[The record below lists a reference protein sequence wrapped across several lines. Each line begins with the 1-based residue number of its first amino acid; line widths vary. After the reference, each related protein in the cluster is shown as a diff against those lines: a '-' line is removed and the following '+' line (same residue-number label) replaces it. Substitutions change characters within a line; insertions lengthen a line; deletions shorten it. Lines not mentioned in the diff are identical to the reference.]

1 MFESFFQKR
10 AAERSIAAA
19 LKLPLGF
26 RLGGAV
32 AIDDVVFRANKG
44 VYAFEPPAG
53 NQIIEALGT
62 VDLGAGSHLHR
73 MYLTDDAWIQVGTTS
88 GEVDDVKLFVFV
100 DTRNPSTKDEF
111 VRWTQD
117 GSELG
122 SQQIT
127 FGGHTYV
134 RVWGDPPTARWSPP
148 IVYDEKVTHPPGGEN
163 DFDLTHYS
171 MLYQRELSGLPGRFE
186 YLFVTAEDYGPTQFD
201 VVYSLGSDLTTADLS
216 IT

>member
-1 MFESFFQKR
+1 MFESFLQKKPV
-10 AAERSIAAA
+10 AAGP
-19 LKLPLGF
+19 KLPLGF

-44 VYAFEPPAG
+44 AYAFEPPAG

-88 GEVDDVKLFVFV
+88 GEVDDIKLFVFA

-122 SQQIT
+122 SQQIA
-127 FGGHTYV
+127 FG
-134 RVWGDPPTARWSPP
+134 
-148 IVYDEKVTHPPGGEN
+148 
-163 DFDLTHYS
+163 
-171 MLYQRELSGLPGRFE
+171 
-186 YLFVTAEDYGPTQFD
+186 
-201 VVYSLGSDLTTADLS
+201 
-216 IT
+216 